1 MSAEK
6 LEQRGQSI
14 VLIALLL
21 VALIGLLGLVLDGGR
36 VFGARRSSQNA
47 ADAAALAGVRIFASR
62 LVTATESSVWDA
74 IEFYAA
80 ENGVTNTT
88 NVKASFINASGSNIC
103 LITQNCG
110 GSIPSD
116 ATGVRV
122 TTTVPVE
129 PFFIDILIGDTPIP
143 VPAVAAAQSGNP
155 AVATKLAPMTLPFPC
170 TYNPDDPD
178 ACSLQYGVS
187 YALQGSSQLPG
198 GFQWVDW
205 TGGASANDIVNYL
218 TMYWTGPAVMADP
231 PDDYVPY
238 STPEP
243 SPSPWIPSGPGVQ
256 PNGNIQIALDAWLD
270 LSKWGLDH
278 HLNWGPKPPDNK
290 WIVPVFDV
298 RYGTGNGAKYHVVM
312 FALFQLQG
320 YWFGNNQCN
329 WIGRTG
335 QSCNPNVG
343 ELPTVLGQCAA
354 LSDADPA
361 APPGSKAKCIM
372 GQFLHEVKD
381 FELYVGNCNT
391 MGLDICAIGL
401 SQ

>member
-1 MSAEK
+1 MDT
-6 LEQRGQSI
+6 EQRGQSLI
-14 VLIALLL
+14 LIALLL
-21 VALIGLLGLVLDGGR
+21 IALIGMLGLALDGGR

-47 ADAAALAGVRIFASR
+47 ADAAALAGVRAFATR
-62 LVTATESSVWDA
+62 LVTATESSVWNTIVA
-74 IEFYAA
+74 YAA
-80 ENGVTNTT
+80 ANGVTSTT
-88 NVKASFINASGSNIC
+88 DVVASFINASASDIC
-103 LITQNCG
+103 RINQNCG
-110 GSIPSD
+110 GTIPGN

-122 TTTVPVE
+122 TTTVQVQ
-129 PFFIDILIGDTPIP
+129 PFFIDILIGNTPIP

-155 AVATKLAPMTLPFPC
+155 SVATKLAPMTLPFPC
-170 TYNPDDPD
+170 TYDPEDPD
-178 ACSLQYGVS
+178 ACSLQYNTS

-205 TGGASANDIVNYL
+205 SGGASANDIVNYL
-218 TMYWTGPAVMADP
+218 TLYWLGPAVMADP
-231 PDDYVPY
+231 HDDYVPY

-243 SPSPWIPSGPGVQ
+243 NPSPWIPSGPGVQ
-256 PNGNIQIALDAWLD
+256 PNNAIEIALDAWLD
-270 LSKWGLDH
+270 IRPWGAGTGGM
-278 HLNWGPKPPDNK
+278 NWGPDPNDNK

-298 RYGTGNGAKYHVVM
+298 KHGTGNGAKYHVVM

-354 LSDADPA
+354 LADADPT